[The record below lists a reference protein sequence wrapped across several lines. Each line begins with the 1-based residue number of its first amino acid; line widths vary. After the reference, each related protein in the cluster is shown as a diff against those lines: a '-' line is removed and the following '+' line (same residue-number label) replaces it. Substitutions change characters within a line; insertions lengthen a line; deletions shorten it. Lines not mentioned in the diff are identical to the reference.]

1 MKGVDYSMLKE
12 KRVNNE
18 EKEWSEYAREEVKKL
33 SNYIPGKPIN
43 EVKKEYGLSKVIKL
57 ASNEN
62 PLGVSANVQDT
73 IIKGCKRI
81 NRYPD
86 GASRKLVDKI
96 AEKLDISKDMITPG
110 NGSDGLLK
118 VIAET
123 FLAKNDEVIISYPSF
138 VEYNFVSQL
147 MGCHITRVWTRDYQ
161 QNIKGIRDAIT
172 AKTKLIFLANPD
184 NPTGT
189 IMAKNKLED
198 LLNNMSSDVIVVI
211 DEAYH
216 EYVQNNNYPNGLDY
230 VKAGYPVIV
239 LRTLSKVYG
248 LAGLRLGYALTTPEV
263 KAMLMKVRDPFN
275 VNQIAEI
282 AGIAALNDNKFF
294 QKTINNNESEKEY
307 LYSELERLNL
317 KYVPTESNFILI
329 DTGMDSLKL
338 FTELM
343 KKGIIIRPG
352 KPLGYNRHIRVSI
365 GTHEENE
372 EFIRAFELTLE

>member
-1 MKGVDYSMLKE
+1 MLKE

-18 EKEWSEYAREEVKKL
+18 EKEWSEHVREEVKKL

-62 PLGVSANVQDT
+62 PLEVSTNVQET
-73 IIKGCKRI
+73 IIKECKRI

-86 GASRKLVDKI
+86 GASRKLVNKL
-96 AEKLDISKDMITPG
+96 AEKLDISEDMITLG

-123 FLAKNDEVIISYPSF
+123 FLAQNDEVIISYPSF

-147 MGCHITRVWTRDYQ
+147 MGCQITRVWTRNYQ
-161 QNIKGIRDAIT
+161 QNITGIRDAIT

-189 IMAKNKLED
+189 IITKSKLDEL
-198 LLNNMSSDVIVVI
+198 LLNNKASDVIVII

-216 EYVQNNNYPNGLDY
+216 EYVQNNNYPDSLDY

-239 LRTLSKVYG
+239 LRTLSKAYG
-248 LAGLRLGYALTTPEV
+248 LAGLRLGYAITTPEV

-275 VNQIAEI
+275 VNHIAEM
-282 AGIAALNDNKFF
+282 AGIAALNDDEFF
-294 QKTINNNESEKEY
+294 HESINNNKREKEY
-307 LYSELERLNL
+307 LYQELERLNL
-317 KYVPTESNFILI
+317 NYVPSESNFILI

-343 KKGIIIRPG
+343 KKGVIIRPG
-352 KPLGYNRHIRVSI
+352 KLLGYNRHIRVSI

-372 EFIRAFELTLE
+372 EFIRVLELTLE

>member
-1 MKGVDYSMLKE
+1 MLKE

-18 EKEWSEYAREEVKKL
+18 EKDWSEQVREEVKKL

-62 PLGVSANVQDT
+62 PLKVSANVQET
-73 IIKGCKRI
+73 IIKECKRI

-86 GASRKLVDKI
+86 GASRKLVNKL
-96 AEKLDISKDMITPG
+96 AEKLDISEDMITLG

-123 FLAKNDEVIISYPSF
+123 FLAQNDEVIISYPSF

-147 MGCHITRVWTRDYQ
+147 MGCQITRVWTRNYQ
-161 QNIKGIRDAIT
+161 QNITGIRDAIT

-189 IMAKNKLED
+189 IITKSKLDEL
-198 LLNNMSSDVIVVI
+198 LLNNKASDVIVII

-216 EYVQNNNYPNGLDY
+216 EYVQNNNYPDSLDY

-239 LRTLSKVYG
+239 LRTLSKAYG
-248 LAGLRLGYALTTPEV
+248 LAGLRLGYALTTPKV

-275 VNQIAEI
+275 VNHIAEM
-282 AGIAALNDNKFF
+282 AGIAALNDDEFF
-294 QKTINNNESEKEY
+294 HESINNNKREKEY
-307 LYSELERLNL
+307 LYQELERLNL
-317 KYVPTESNFILI
+317 NYVPSESNFILI

-343 KKGIIIRPG
+343 KKGVIIRPG
-352 KPLGYNRHIRVSI
+352 KLLGYNRHIRVSI

-372 EFIRAFELTLE
+372 EFIRVLELTLE